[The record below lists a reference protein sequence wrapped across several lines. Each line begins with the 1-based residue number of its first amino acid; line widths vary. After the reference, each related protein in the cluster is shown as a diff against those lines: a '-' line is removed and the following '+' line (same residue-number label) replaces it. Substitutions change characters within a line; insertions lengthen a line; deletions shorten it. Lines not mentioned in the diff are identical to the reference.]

1 MDREREKEVILYLF
15 LFSSNIYKKYD
26 NCGNM
31 SNFKCVIINNWYNS
45 LLNILV
51 GNRGNYIF
59 F

>member
-26 NCGNM
+26 NCGVI
-31 SNFKCVIINNWYNS
+31 CVIINNWYNS